1 MILKNSI
8 FLEIHQV
15 DCSQDANLEAL
26 EIENATET
34 DLKVKRTPYP
44 AVLRFNIAKIRKT
57 GWNSLGLNFIIVPI
71 NCNEYLENYCPSG
84 GNF

>member
-1 MILKNSI
+1 MSPKNIILKIKS
-8 FLEIHQV
+8 FLEIYQV

-44 AVLRFNIAKIRKT
+44 AVLRFDIAKIRKT
-57 GWNSLGLNFIIVPI
+57 GWNF
-71 NCNEYLENYCPSG
+71 
-84 GNF
+84 

>member
-1 MILKNSI
+1 MFFCDIEIVFAKQYVISGSGDSTLRIWDFLKGK
-8 FLEIHQV
+8 EIYQV

-57 GWNSLGLNFIIVPI
+57 GWNF
-71 NCNEYLENYCPSG
+71 
-84 GNF
+84 

>member
-1 MILKNSI
+1 M
-8 FLEIHQV
+8 

-44 AVLRFNIAKIRKT
+44 AVLRFDIAKIRKT
-57 GWNSLGLNFIIVPI
+57 GWNF
-71 NCNEYLENYCPSG
+71 
-84 GNF
+84 